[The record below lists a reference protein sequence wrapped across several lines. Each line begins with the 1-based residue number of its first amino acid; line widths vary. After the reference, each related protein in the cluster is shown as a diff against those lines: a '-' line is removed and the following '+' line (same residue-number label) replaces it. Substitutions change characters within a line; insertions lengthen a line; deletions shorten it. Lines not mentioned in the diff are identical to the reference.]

1 MGRPT
6 NPIIFHGWYDPD
18 EGKPTITKLTEGM
31 ADFTVKFGTRP
42 RHCLCSL
49 HDAEQLAAATLPL
62 QVCGQ
67 DYIARHTFYVGHP
80 DVWELREADDDL
92 A

>member
-6 NPIIFHGWYDPD
+6 TPITFYGWYDPD
-18 EGKPTITKLTEGM
+18 ATKPVMHKLTEAM
-31 ADFTVKFGTRP
+31 AGFTAKYGTRP
-42 RHCLCSL
+42 RHCLCSQL
-49 HDAEQLAAATLPL
+49 DAEHLETANPPLAVT
-62 QVCGQ
+62 GRH
-67 DYIARHTFYVGHP
+67 YIARHTFYVGHP